1 MKSCR
6 KECYHV
12 LLDISSKNW
21 RFCFMIGY
29 FPGNWSNFGEDV
41 VYIYLREQC
50 VTGYVIYFTFIW
62 SRSRWWF
69 QILFSP
75 HVGALIQFDQYLSD
89 GFKPPTSCIYIY
101 IFMYIYKY
109 ICVNIHHIFLY
120 TFGQILRNPILRHP
134 PVFCVSPTK
143 NRQNA
148 TSSFLSQGDGG
159 CHERHC
165 RVGSKAGHDFE
176 SQGMLG
182 FQQQEKHHENRGYIH
197 PPNRP
202 FFDRVFHVF
211 FSNPFLGYP

>member
-101 IFMYIYKY
+101 MYIYKY

-120 TFGQILRNPILRHP
+120 TFGQILRTPHLRHP
-134 PVFCVSPTK
+134 PFFAFQQTK
-143 NRQNA
+143 IASRF
-148 TSSFLSQGDGG
+148 TSSSSQGDGG
-159 CHERHC
+159 CNERHC

-176 SQGMLG
+176 SQGRLANNKKNIMKIG
-182 FQQQEKHHENRGYIH
+182 GNMH
-197 PPNRP
+197 PPNHP
-202 FFDRVFHVF
+202 F
-211 FSNPFLGYP
+211 